1 MQNMKLFY
9 MKFETILL
17 TDANQPQQYEKQQIS
32 TLRCTFSRHTMRK
45 KSEENRVNNKDK
57 KYLHNLK
64 KYLEQIRQEKS
75 KIS

>member
-1 MQNMKLFY
+1 
-9 MKFETILL
+9 
-17 TDANQPQQYEKQQIS
+17 
-32 TLRCTFSRHTMRK
+32 MRK

>member
-1 MQNMKLFY
+1 MQTSHK
-9 MKFETILL
+9 K
-17 TDANQPQQYEKQQIS
+17 YEKHLIS
-32 TLRCTFSRHTMRK
+32 TLRCTFSRHAMRK